1 MRLGERLLLAVVAAC
16 GPSLGG
22 CVVHAYSG
30 TPPPD
35 NNTPG
40 APAPAPAAPAAQHEQ
55 IQHITGANYVIHAS
69 ENQSLCVDAKG
80 DKPADGTTLELYACH
95 GKENQR
101 WSFQD
106 RGQNASSIHG
116 IGNLCIDVTGA
127 STADGAPVELYQC
140 NNQKNQGWRHFQDG
154 RIREL
159 QTGKCLTATGNAQGA
174 AVVISHCDWNNP
186 GQVWT
191 LTQ

>member
-30 TPPPD
+30 TPSAD
-35 NNTPG
+35 
-40 APAPAPAAPAAQHEQ
+40 PAPATPTPGGPAAQHEQ
-55 IQHITGANYVIHAS
+55 IQHITGANYVIHS
-69 ENQSLCVDAKG
+69 SQNQNLCVDARG
-80 DKPADGTTLELYACH
+80 DKPADGTTLELYGCH

-106 RGQNASSIHG
+106 RAQNASSIVG
-116 IGNLCIDVTGA
+116 VGNLCIDVTQA
-127 STADGAPVELYQC
+127 KTADGSPTELYQC
-140 NNQKNQGWRHFQDG
+140 GGQKNQGWRHFQDG

-159 QTGKCLTATGNAQGA
+159 QTGKCLTATGNTQGA
-174 AVVISHCDWNNP
+174 PIVISRCDPNDAA
-186 GQVWT
+186 QVWT
-191 LTQ
+191 LSQ